1 MAEMLPD
8 VAKTAKRRVEGRRR
22 RAIESA
28 GSRIDGLGSAIGA
41 VTVPGDIRMALID
54 LRSDTLSLPTAEMLQ
69 SIVTA
74 RLGDD
79 SRDGDPTV
87 LELEAEAARM
97 LGKEAA
103 LLTVSGSMSNTVALR
118 THAEPGA
125 AAIVEESAHLY
136 GMEYSAIASA
146 CGLLVMPVRG
156 AQGAPD
162 VDGVK
167 WAIRKAKTMFPA
179 VGLLCLENT
188 HNAAGGTVLTPRQ
201 MDELAGAA
209 HEAGFPVHLDGA
221 RVFNAAVAL
230 GVDVREL
237 TRSADSVSVCL
248 SKGLSAPVGSLLAGA
263 RAFIERA
270 GRVRRSL
277 GGAMRQAGIIAAPG
291 LIALRTMIPRLREDH
306 EHARYLAEELAKVPG
321 LGVDLSTVQSNILN
335 VDVRG
340 LGIDAAAFAG
350 HLHALGVRGLPGMG
364 TNVRFVTYRNI
375 SRQDVEQAAQAV
387 RTLVATRPWAA
398 AR

>member
-1 MAEMLPD
+1 M
-8 VAKTAKRRVEGRRR
+8 T
-22 RAIESA
+22 
-28 GSRIDGLGSAIGA
+28 
-41 VTVPGDIRMALID
+41 LID
-54 LRSDTLSLPTAEMLQ
+54 LRSDTLSLPTPEMLQ
-69 SIVTA
+69 SIMTA
-74 RLGDD
+74 KLGDD

-87 LELEAEAARM
+87 LELEAEGAKL

-103 LLTVSGSMSNTVALR
+103 VLTVSGSMSNTVALR

-125 AAIVEESAHLY
+125 AAIVEEWAHLY
-136 GMEYSAIASA
+136 GMEFSAIASA

-156 AQGAPD
+156 FHGAPD

-167 WAIRKAKTMFPA
+167 WALRKARTMFPA
-179 VGLLCLENT
+179 TGVLCLENT

-230 GVDVREL
+230 GVDVSEL
-237 TRSADSVSVCL
+237 TRSVDSVSLCL
-248 SKGLSAPVGSLLAGA
+248 SKGLSAPVGSLLAGS

-291 LIALRTMIPRLREDH
+291 LVALRTMIPRLREDH
-306 EHARYLAEELAKVPG
+306 EHARYLAEEMAMVPG
-321 LGVDLSTVQSNILN
+321 LGVDVSTVQSNIIN

-340 LGIDAAAFAG
+340 LGIDATTFAA
-350 HLHALGVRGLPGMG
+350 HLRDLGVRGLPGMG
-364 TNVRFVTYRNI
+364 TTVRFVTYRNI
-375 SRQDVEQAAQAV
+375 SRHDVEQAAQAV
-387 RTLVATRPWAA
+387 KALVVAKPWAA
-398 AR
+398 SREIMET